1 MGGTIPQLSE
11 QEPQVLWRE
20 PRRSV
25 RAVVDFRMIVADKAG
40 LASGQV
46 IDMTARGCGLRLT
59 KVLKPGQY
67 LTLMVYPGGGPAAVP
82 CDVGRVSGSKETGR
96 VSPSCLCRWRMSVGC
111 TNSAATGSG
120 SRTRCSRNVFHMYT
134 SRTLRPASP
143 PVRPSGWM
151 SVAPAVFQW
160 TAAGPCGMAGGISS
174 VDCSACFHGGAM
186 GAGSDF
192 I

>member
-11 QEPQVLWRE
+11 QEPQALWRE

-82 CDVGRVSGSKETGR
+82 CDVGRVQWVEGDRAGLAFLSLSLENER
-96 VSPSCLCRWRMSVGC
+96 RLHQLCGDRLG
-111 TNSAATGSG
+111 
-120 SRTRCSRNVFHMYT
+120 FE
-134 SRTLRPASP
+134 
-143 PVRPSGWM
+143 
-151 SVAPAVFQW
+151 
-160 TAAGPCGMAGGISS
+160 
-174 VDCSACFHGGAM
+174 D
-186 GAGSDF
+186 
-192 I
+192 

>member
-1 MGGTIPQLSE
+1 MPTAKEEFAMGGTIPQLSE

-59 KVLKPGQY
+59 KVLTPGQY

-82 CDVGRVSGSKETGR
+82 CDVGRVQWVEGDRAGLAFLSLSLENEGLLHQ
-96 VSPSCLCRWRMSVGC
+96 LCGDRLG
-111 TNSAATGSG
+111 
-120 SRTRCSRNVFHMYT
+120 FE
-134 SRTLRPASP
+134 
-143 PVRPSGWM
+143 
-151 SVAPAVFQW
+151 
-160 TAAGPCGMAGGISS
+160 
-174 VDCSACFHGGAM
+174 D
-186 GAGSDF
+186 
-192 I
+192 